1 MHKTDLRRWKYY
13 YKKDIIKHKS
23 GFNYIAISSRRL
35 YKLLFISCWECLVG
49 PYVILDKHS
58 SMMRSGDL
66 TDGLTSGTG
75 VSNEKVSSMHLALKH
90 EDIV

>member
-1 MHKTDLRRWKYY
+1 
-13 YKKDIIKHKS
+13 
-23 GFNYIAISSRRL
+23 
-35 YKLLFISCWECLVG
+35 VG